1 MSNINYN
8 KTVIYAIQCLDKNV
22 REYYIDY
29 TSNLVSKKSYHRHNF
44 MNSNCRAYNKSIY
57 KTIRETGGWFN
68 WEFKQLEVFSCEN
81 KQQAIDRQ
89 WFWHCKY
96 AEPQPTSTLASVR
109 AKSKQYRI
117 NNRLTNIMMQT
128 NEVLQNELKTQQI
141 IKIYN
146 KLIQEL
152 IIFNR
157 LSNPQPIYELQPE
170 PVALIVD
177 IAPDVIEA
185 IVAVVDNP
193 TFEPFQ
199 PYVWHPYI
207 FQ

>member
-1 MSNINYN
+1 MRANGGFNN
-8 KTVIYAIQCLDKNV
+8 FVFTTLEKFPCNTKEEALN
-22 REYYIDY
+22 REY
-29 TSNLVSKKSYHRHNF
+29 RWF
-44 MNSNCRAYNKSIY
+44 CEMSIEQ
-57 KTIRETGGWFN
+57 T
-68 WEFKQLEVFSCEN
+68 
-81 KQQAIDRQ
+81 
-89 WFWHCKY
+89 
-96 AEPQPTSTLASVR
+96 QPTSTINTVR
-109 AKSKQYRI
+109 AKAKQYRI
-117 NNRLTNIMMQT
+117 NNRLTSLMILT
-128 NEVLQNELKTQQI
+128 NEVIQNELKTQQI

-170 PVALIVD
+170 PITLIVD
-177 IAPDVIEA
+177 IAPTVVEA